1 MASGFDGVFA
11 IAAAWQAH
19 PCSSCHPLRVRTPSP
34 DLALLSRLHAPV
46 KLPCCPFSW
55 TGIPGRVLPYALA
68 RISIYQP
75 NAANVPETR
84 LTVHSKAEVWFNEPK
99 PEELPVTCLAPL
111 PPEVHTRAVVVGV
124 TTRGRGLTPLPSS
137 CRGRPAPS
145 GRMPP
150 HFAGPARP
158 PPPSPAALLAAAACP
173 QPSPCLVDVGVQV
186 GFSCFRREPQD
197 IRRPKGERVC
207 DSNGRWCS
215 KSEAEERERR
225 RMLARGSPPPA
236 PVGVL
241 ANLTAFL
248 CGGAQ
253 P

>member
-11 IAAAWQAH
+11 IAAAWHAH
-19 PCSSCHPLRVRTPSP
+19 PWSSVRPFRMRTPSP
-34 DLALLSRLHAPV
+34 DLALVTSGPAPAM
-46 KLPCCPFSW
+46 LPCCPVSW
-55 TGIPGRVLPYALA
+55 TGIPGRTLPDALA
-68 RISIYQP
+68 RIAVYEPFFWQ
-75 NAANVPETR
+75 VPETR
-84 LTVHSKAEVWFNEPK
+84 LTVSKPM
-99 PEELPVTCLAPL
+99 PEELPVTLLAPL
-111 PPEVHTRAVVVGV
+111 PPGVHTRAVVVGV
-124 TTRGRGLTPLPSS
+124 STRCRGLAPQPSV
-137 CRGRPAPS
+137 CRDRPAPS

-150 HFAGPARP
+150 HFAVPARP

-197 IRRPKGERVC
+197 IRRPRGERVC
-207 DSNGRWCS
+207 DSNGRWRS

-225 RMLARGSPPPA
+225 RMLALGSPPPA